1 MASLLRYD
9 CRDMFRISTVDTR
22 SQRTLVVEGT
32 LVGPWVP
39 ELRRT
44 WSDAAR
50 ELAGRKLVI
59 DLCNLTVISH
69 EGEEAVFALMME
81 GAEFSCGGVL
91 MKHVLKQL
99 AWKKQ
104 RNRLGGEHARS
115 NAHSESSVI
124 REQR

>member
-1 MASLLRYD
+1 LASALRYHK
-9 CRDMFRISTVDTR
+9 RNMFRISTVETR

-32 LVGPWVP
+32 FVGPWIP

-44 WSDAAR
+44 WRDAGR

-69 EGEEAVFALMME
+69 EGEEAIFGLMKE

-104 RNRLGGEHARS
+104 Q
-115 NAHSESSVI
+115 ESL
-124 REQR
+124 RR

>member
-1 MASLLRYD
+1 MVWQAHCD
-9 CRDMFRISTVDTR
+9 IQRDMFRISTVDTR

-32 LVGPWVP
+32 FVGPWVP

-44 WSDAAR
+44 WSEAGH

-59 DLCNLTVISH
+59 DLCNLTAISH
-69 EGEEAVFALMME
+69 EGEGAIFGLMKE

-99 AWKKQ
+99 AWKKEQ
-104 RNRLGGEHARS
+104 
-115 NAHSESSVI
+115 ESL
-124 REQR
+124 RR

>member
-1 MASLLRYD
+1 LARILR
-9 CRDMFRISTVDTR
+9 CHKRNMFRISTVETR

-32 LVGPWVP
+32 FIGPWVP

-44 WSDAAR
+44 WRDGGR

-59 DLCNLTVISH
+59 DLCNVTVISH
-69 EGEEAVFALMME
+69 EGEEAIFSLMKD

-104 RNRLGGEHARS
+104 Q
-115 NAHSESSVI
+115 ESV
-124 REQR
+124 RR